1 MQALDAQEYK
11 PILSGLF
18 DKYIEATMAHCR
30 HAFKVV
36 VALPAV
42 SQAMTVC
49 KILEGILPRV
59 RRPPAAGFF
68 QTTGCACSTSCH
80 ILPSG
85 NPKRWCTCVNDL
97 LHDRC
102 T

>member
-1 MQALDAQEYK
+1 MQALDAQEYR
-11 PILSGLF
+11 PILAGLF
-18 DKYIEATMAHCR
+18 DKYVEATMAHCR

-59 RRPPAAGFF
+59 GCSWGACIP
-68 QTTGCACSTSCH
+68 GCAWWTSC
-80 ILPSG
+80 
-85 NPKRWCTCVNDL
+85 TF
-97 LHDRC
+97 LHLCMDC
-102 T
+102 NACKLEC

>member
-59 RRPPAAGFF
+59 RCPAAAGS
-68 QTTGCACSTSCH
+68 AHSS
-80 ILPSG
+80 LPM
-85 NPKRWCTCVNDL
+85 PRYLATDTHPPC
-97 LHDRC
+97 
-102 T
+102 

>member
-59 RRPPAAGFF
+59 RRPPAAGFPQATAMRMF
-68 QTTGCACSTSCH
+68 SNPATPYP
-80 ILPSG
+80 LG
-85 NPKRWCTCVNDL
+85 NPGMLVHVCQ
-97 LHDRC
+97 
-102 T
+102 